1 MTCVRRW
8 KLIWG
13 VALMAKKF
21 EVIISENVGKT
32 IVVEANSADEAWE
45 LVDKGNW
52 DESMVIKESIIDRL
66 TCDVEEAGSFERL
79 MEDIKDD

>member
-1 MTCVRRW
+1 
-8 KLIWG
+8 
-13 VALMAKKF
+13 MAKKF

-32 IVVEANSADEAWE
+32 IVVEAKSADEAWE

-66 TCDVEEAGSFERL
+66 TCDVEEQIR
-79 MEDIKDD
+79 